1 MQLSHFEFAL
11 FCSSLFAGG
20 KQAKE
25 LIDTADS
32 SALEDLAERELL
44 NAARIIKE
52 AAEFLL
58 QAR

>member
-1 MQLSHFEFAL
+1 
-11 FCSSLFAGG
+11 
-20 KQAKE
+20 
-25 LIDTADS
+25 LIDTADT

-52 AAEFLL
+52 AAEFLM